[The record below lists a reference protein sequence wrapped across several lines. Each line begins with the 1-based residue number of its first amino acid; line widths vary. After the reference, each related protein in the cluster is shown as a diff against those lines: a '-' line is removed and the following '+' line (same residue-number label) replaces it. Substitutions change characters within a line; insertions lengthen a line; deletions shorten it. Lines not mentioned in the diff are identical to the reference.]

1 MRPPLRLGQGAWPI
15 DAELRLNQ
23 APANNAC
30 SANVDGEPDGAA
42 HPKFGE
48 DAAPPAVSMDFQSPQ
63 RLRRKWK
70 TSSRRHIAT
79 HLPST
84 PPCALT
90 RRRNP
95 GIRRAWKEHSSR
107 APRTGPLPPLA

>member
-42 HPKFGE
+42 HPKFRE
-48 DAAPPAVSMDFQSPQ
+48 DAAPPAASMDGQSPQ
-63 RLRRKWK
+63 HLRPSGGRPAAV
-70 TSSRRHIAT
+70 TSRPTCRQRRHA
-79 HLPST
+79 
-84 PPCALT
+84 
-90 RRRNP
+90 R
-95 GIRRAWKEHSSR
+95 
-107 APRTGPLPPLA
+107 

>member
-63 RLRRKWK
+63 RLRPSGRRPAAW
-70 TSSRRHIAT
+70 TSRPTCRQRRHA
-79 HLPST
+79 
-84 PPCALT
+84 
-90 RRRNP
+90 R
-95 GIRRAWKEHSSR
+95 
-107 APRTGPLPPLA
+107 